1 MDMKVIFSS
10 DNLLHF
16 IRQYKKTLR
25 NMEKRHQSQSQD
37 MKNLQEW
44 SENSW
49 SWIVHLGSL
58 VTKEQE

>member
-10 DNLLHF
+10 DNLLRF

>member
-25 NMEKRHQSQSQD
+25 NMEKCHQSQSQD
-37 MKNLQEW
+37 MKNLKEW

>member
-16 IRQYKKTLR
+16 ILQYKKTWR

-37 MKNLQEW
+37 MKNLKEW